1 MDPRH
6 DIKGQ
11 IRQLKRELPRA
22 PWLAPRLADLLL
34 HLGRDTEALEL
45 LRKSVQ
51 VHADYASGWQLLAS
65 AQQFAGRS
73 PEALRAWEKAAS
85 LAEGAHASFQLMLDA
100 ERVDEDRFSTLLQKV
115 WLRDRFSLRRL
126 REMEERGFVSEQDYQ
141 QALKPTAAE
150 AERREEVFKR
160 LIEQG
165 VASGQ
170 EDSLQL
176 EDPSDG
182 GPAGEDPVAP
192 EAQQASADE
201 EPADSQQAELVSQPA
216 AAEEAAMQDAV
227 APDLQSADEEPA
239 DSQQAELVSQPAAAE
254 EAAMQDAVAPDLQ
267 SAVEADTESELS
279 EDSPVDEAA
288 RRREAARQELLNEQA
303 RRIESLSRP
312 RPEPEPVPAAE
323 QSVEAT
329 PGRGMN
335 TRGLARI
342 YLEQEYSRLALQ
354 VLATLLDDAPGDKE
368 LLAMRRK
375 ARKQIAEKK
384 ENLKESRSRR
394 GRADT
399 DE

>member
-34 HLGRDTEALEL
+34 HLGRDTEALEI

-65 AQQFAGRS
+65 AQQFAGKS
-73 PEALRAWEKAAS
+73 PEALRAWEKASS
-85 LAEGAHASFQLMLDA
+85 LTDGAHASFQLMLDA
-100 ERVDEDRFSTLLQKV
+100 ERVDEERFSVLLEKV

-126 REMEERGFVSEQDYQ
+126 REMEERGLVSEQDYQ

-165 VASGQ
+165 VTSGAEGSPKQAPVIDPAEEHVSQTAST
-170 EDSLQL
+170 DKVDDLA
-176 EDPSDG
+176 
-182 GPAGEDPVAP
+182 AGEP
-192 EAQQASADE
+192 EQTTAEGHGSQTASADE
-201 EPADSQQAELVSQPA
+201 SEELTAEAIEAATSEEHVSQTA
-216 AAEEAAMQDAV
+216 
-227 APDLQSADEEPA
+227 SADESEELTAEGIEVATA
-239 DSQQAELVSQPAAAE
+239 DLDDSESVQPTAN
-254 EAAMQDAVAPDLQ
+254 
-267 SAVEADTESELS
+267 T
-279 EDSPVDEAA
+279 VDEAA
-288 RRREAARQELLNEQA
+288 QRREAARQELLNEQA
-303 RRIESLSRP
+303 RRIDSLSRP
-312 RPEPEPVPAAE
+312 KPEPEPAPSSDRPAIT
-323 QSVEAT
+323 V
-329 PGRGMN
+329 PGRGMQ

-354 VLATLLDDAPGDKE
+354 VLATLLEDAPGDKE
-368 LLAMRRK
+368 LLAMRRR

-384 ENLKESRSRR
+384 ESLKESRSRR
-394 GRADT
+394 GRAEA

>member
-34 HLGRDTEALEL
+34 HLGRDTEALEI

-65 AQQFAGRS
+65 AQQFAGKS
-73 PEALRAWEKAAS
+73 PEALRAWEKASS
-85 LAEGAHASFQLMLDA
+85 LTDGAHASFQLMLDA
-100 ERVDEDRFSTLLQKV
+100 ERVDEERFSVLLEKV

-126 REMEERGFVSEQDYQ
+126 REMEERGLVSEQDYQ

-165 VASGQ
+165 VTSGAEGSPKQAPVIDPAEEHVSQTAST
-170 EDSLQL
+170 DKVDDLA
-176 EDPSDG
+176 
-182 GPAGEDPVAP
+182 AGEP
-192 EAQQASADE
+192 EQTTAEGHGSQTASADE
-201 EPADSQQAELVSQPA
+201 SEELTAEGIEVATADLDDSESVQPTA
-216 AAEEAAMQDAV
+216 N
-227 APDLQSADEEPA
+227 
-239 DSQQAELVSQPAAAE
+239 
-254 EAAMQDAVAPDLQ
+254 
-267 SAVEADTESELS
+267 T
-279 EDSPVDEAA
+279 VDEAA
-288 RRREAARQELLNEQA
+288 QRREAARQELLNEQA
-303 RRIESLSRP
+303 RRIDSLSRP
-312 RPEPEPVPAAE
+312 KPEPEPAPSSDRPAIT
-323 QSVEAT
+323 V
-329 PGRGMN
+329 PGRGMQ

-354 VLATLLDDAPGDKE
+354 VLATLLEDAPGDKE
-368 LLAMRRK
+368 LLAMRRR

-384 ENLKESRSRR
+384 ESLKESRSRR
-394 GRADT
+394 GRAEA

>member
-176 EDPSDG
+176 EDPSAG

-192 EAQQASADE
+192 EAQQA
-201 EPADSQQAELVSQPA
+201 
-216 AAEEAAMQDAV
+216 
-227 APDLQSADEEPA
+227 SADEEPA